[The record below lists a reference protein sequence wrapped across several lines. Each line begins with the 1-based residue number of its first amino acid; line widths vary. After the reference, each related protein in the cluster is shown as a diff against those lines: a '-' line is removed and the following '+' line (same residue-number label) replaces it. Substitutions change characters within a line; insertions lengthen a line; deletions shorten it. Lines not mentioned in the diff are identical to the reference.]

1 MVYGME
7 AALPIEMGVRSLRT
21 VLESE
26 IPEAD
31 WLQSRYDQLCMLD
44 EKRLKALHH
53 IQGYQRRL
61 RKAFNKKVRTR
72 DLKLGDLVLKEIQ
85 ASVQDANGKFKQ
97 NWIGPYIIKQIYS
110 GGAVRLMDLDANPF
124 TEPTN
129 MDQLK
134 KYHV

>member
-61 RKAFNKKVRTR
+61 RKAFDKKVRTR

-85 ASVQDANGKFKQ
+85 ASVQDANGKFKK
-97 NWIGPYIIKQIYS
+97 N
-110 GGAVRLMDLDANPF
+110 
-124 TEPTN
+124 
-129 MDQLK
+129 
-134 KYHV
+134 